1 MGLQKLTTLDF
12 EKKLDQLRA
21 SIEKIRSDAT
31 SRGQVSRIEELKF
44 ELEAQTAEVYAK
56 LSPWQRVQLA
66 RHPDRP
72 HTLDYIDTLF
82 TNFIELHGDRYYGDD
97 QAVVGGPAK
106 LGTHRVM
113 VIGHQKGRDT
123 QENVRRNFGMASPE
137 GFRKARRLMQL
148 AEKFKLPLITF
159 LDIPGASPVL
169 EAEERGQAWA
179 IAENLMEMAGLKTP
193 FITTVIG
200 EGGSGGALA
209 LGMADRV
216 LMQEYSVYSV
226 ASPEGA
232 ASIVW
237 RDHKFA
243 PRAAAALKLTP
254 SDLLELGVIDR
265 IIAEPTGAAH
275 RNYLGASRLLEEAL
289 IEELDSLCSQPIE
302 KLIHDRTAKFR
313 SIGTPQS
320 ASSSLSDDSVV
331 S

>member
-1 MGLQKLTTLDF
+1 MGPQKLTTLDF
-12 EKKLDQLRA
+12 EKELDQLRE
-21 SIEKIRSDAT
+21 SLEKIRSNAT
-31 SRGQVSRIEELKF
+31 SHSQASRIEELKF
-44 ELEAQTAEVYAK
+44 ELEAQTAEIYAT

-72 HTLDYIDTLF
+72 HTLDYIDMCF
-82 TNFIELHGDRYYGDD
+82 SDFIELHGDRYYGDD

-106 LGTHRVM
+106 LGNRRVM

-148 AEKFKLPLITF
+148 AEKFKLPLVTF

-179 IAENLMEMAGLKTP
+179 IAENLMAMAGLKTP

-243 PRAAAALKLTP
+243 PRAAEALKLTP
-254 SDLLELGVIDR
+254 SDLLDLGVVDR

-275 RNYLGASRLLEEAL
+275 RNYMDAARLLEEAL
-289 IEELDSLCSQPIE
+289 TEELDSLCSESIE
-302 KLIHDRTAKFR
+302 TLIHNRNAKFR
-313 SIGTPQS
+313 SIGSPQS
-320 ASSSLSDDSVV
+320 SPSDLTEDSEV

>member
-1 MGLQKLTTLDF
+1 MCF
-12 EKKLDQLRA
+12 
-21 SIEKIRSDAT
+21 S
-31 SRGQVSRIEELKF
+31 
-44 ELEAQTAEVYAK
+44 
-56 LSPWQRVQLA
+56 
-66 RHPDRP
+66 
-72 HTLDYIDTLF
+72 
-82 TNFIELHGDRYYGDD
+82 NFIELHGDRYYGDD
-97 QAVVGGPAK
+97 QAIVGGPAK
-106 LGTHRVM
+106 LGNHRVM

-137 GFRKARRLMQL
+137 GFRKARRLMKL

-243 PRAAAALKLTP
+243 PRAAEALKLTP
-254 SDLLELGVIDR
+254 SDLLKLGVIDR

-275 RNYLGASRLLEEAL
+275 RNYLDAARLLKETL
-289 IEELDSLCSQPIE
+289 TEELDSLRSRSVE
-302 KLIHDRTAKFR
+302 NLIQSRNAKFR
-313 SIGTPQS
+313 SIGTPTS
-320 ASSSLSDDSVV
+320 NPSGLAEDSVV